1 MKPNERVR
9 AVYQGRTP
17 DQVPLMLDL
26 SHWYK
31 KNRNV
36 FFNLAG
42 FTQVEQGLVDL
53 HKQIG
58 AVCYCEMGGFYSLS
72 TDDPEVKLE
81 SRTEDG
87 VFSTR
92 ITTPLGTIHE
102 ERVFNPA
109 SYSYGIRK
117 YLLESTDDFPIVEF
131 LMERLQCRPK
141 WDLYRA
147 WQARPRRVG
156 LSLRP
161 VAVLRVRLPDGAQH
175 GRRASRVRRAG
186 PAGAG
191 AAAGA
196 GGQRLQSAHPRRHL
210 GRPVRDPDHQRQLRQ
225 QRADEEFL

>member
-1 MKPNERVR
+1 MNASVR
-9 AVYQGRTP
+9 CTRAGTP
-17 DQVPLMLDL
+17 DQVPLLLDL

-42 FTQVEQGLVDL
+42 FTEVEQGLVDL
-53 HKQIG
+53 HRQVG

-81 SRTEDG
+81 SRTEHG

-117 YLLESTDDFPIVEF
+117 YLLAI
-131 LMERLQCRPK
+131 
-141 WDLYRA
+141 
-147 WQARPRRVG
+147 ARTSSPSSSSSWSG
-156 LSLRP
+156 C
-161 VAVLRVRLPDGAQH
+161 VAGPSGTCTGP
-175 GRRASRVRRAG
+175 GRRASASWPIPTPSCRIRGRAT
-186 PAGAG
+186 
-191 AAAGA
+191 
-196 GGQRLQSAHPRRHL
+196 
-210 GRPVRDPDHQRQLRQ
+210 
-225 QRADEEFL
+225 